1 MTSVANPGAIL
12 KAIRHEKGWKLSDV
26 AAKTGFPVS
35 TLSKIENGKVSLTY
49 EKMARLSKALS
60 VDIGLFFTEE
70 GNMPNLALATGRRSI
85 VRSGDGSSIETA
97 KYLHTFPANDLLNKR
112 FIPIISE
119 VHIRS
124 KSDIEMTRHSGEEF
138 DYVLEG
144 TLELHTELYAPVRL
158 EAGDSIYFDSGMAH
172 AYIAV
177 GKARCRV
184 LTICSGEESQII
196 TDLKE
201 EREPSEEIAAQ
212 PASKKVRKRRAA
224 A

>member
-1 MTSVANPGAIL
+1 MTSVAKPGAIL

-26 AAKTGFPVS
+26 ATKTGFPVS

-70 GNMPNLALATGRRSI
+70 GNLPNLALATGRRSI
-85 VRSGDGSSIETA
+85 VRSGDGSSFETSN
-97 KYLHTFPANDLLNKR
+97 YLHTFPANDLLNKR

-124 KSDIEMTRHSGEEF
+124 NSDIEMTRHSGEEY

-144 TLELHTELYAPVRL
+144 TLEVHTELYAPVRL

-196 TDLKE
+196 TGLKE
-201 EREPSEEIAAQ
+201 EPELTEEIAAQ
-212 PASKKVRKRRAA
+212 PIGRKARKRRGAA
-224 A
+224 